1 MSKELRILSAGAV
14 KPGLTKVIDA
24 FQRDSGN
31 RVQVSF
37 ATAPAILKQIGES
50 EIVDVV
56 IAPSGVLDELVKSGK
71 RAARETVTLGRIG
84 VGVLVRTGESLPQI
98 ATTDDFKQA
107 LLSAESVVYNQAST
121 GTYLE
126 ALFESLGIG
135 AAIRGKSTR
144 YPDFA
149 AVLDHVSKGKGREI
163 GLGAT
168 TVIIENEN
176 RGVKFAGPLPA
187 EIQNYTTYTAA
198 LIAASEANEV
208 AQQFMRYLASPAAK
222 SLLTAAG
229 IQ

>member
-1 MSKELRILSAGAV
+1 MADELKILSAGAV
-14 KPGLTKVIDA
+14 KPGLNKVIDA

-50 EIVDVV
+50 ETVDVL
-56 IAPSGVLDELVKSGK
+56 IAPPAILEQLVKSGK
-71 RAARETVTLGRIG
+71 YAARKAVTLGRIG
-84 VGVLVRTGESLPQI
+84 VGVLVRNGESLLQI
-98 ATTDDFKQA
+98 ATLEDFKQA
-107 LLSAESVVYNQAST
+107 LLSADSVVYNQAST

-126 ALFESLGIG
+126 TLFESLGI
-135 AAIRGKSTR
+135 ALSIKDKSTR

-176 RGVKFAGPLPA
+176 RGVRFAGPLPA
-187 EIQNYTTYTAA
+187 EIQNYTSYVAA
-198 LIAASEANEV
+198 LIAESEVNEI
-208 AQQFMRYLASPAAK
+208 AEQFMRYLASPTAK

>member
-1 MSKELRILSAGAV
+1 MPNELKILSAGAV
-14 KPGLTKVIDA
+14 KPGLTKVIEA
-24 FQRDSGN
+24 FQRDGGN
-31 RVQVSF
+31 KVQVSF

-50 EIVDVV
+50 ATVDVV
-56 IAPSGVLDELVKSGK
+56 IAPPGVLEQLVKSGK
-71 RAARETVTLGRIG
+71 YPARKAVTLGRIG
-84 VGVLVRTGESLPQI
+84 VGVLVRNGESLPDI
-98 ATTDDFKQA
+98 SNVDGFKQS
-107 LLSAESVVYNQAST
+107 LLGAESVVYNQAST

-126 ALFESLGIG
+126 TLFESLGIG
-135 AAIRGKSTR
+135 AAVRNKSTR

-176 RGVKFAGPLPA
+176 RGVRFAGPLPA
-187 EIQNYTTYTAA
+187 EIQNYTSYVAAITAESDA
-198 LIAASEANEV
+198 RGTAE
-208 AQQFMRYLASPAAK
+208 QFMRYIASPAAK